1 MLAPSTAVTGPQNFQ
16 SIVKPL
22 AVRPKLVFCLI
33 SRGVLV
39 FSLIVFQVLH
49 QHGQLRTETW
59 EMEAEVAAG
68 AEALAWRAQAEH
80 PSLTVGELRNKR
92 AAVKN
97 SMRIWERSFERM
109 HGWRPGPADKREDPD
124 YTRLKRALRRVE
136 AALRLVRGVHDDGAG
151 RQAALRDFALQS
163 QRTASSAR
171 GKRWHGGHADAYRAH
186 HASRYR
192 RSDFEEPTPRRH
204 SSQHRNPAEEHNEAE
219 ADVGVG
225 GDVEAADSA
234 VEERTEATEE
244 ETEATGAKEA
254 VGAVEDAVEEAQDA
268 RDQLVMIAG
277 VQVPAARQADAAEAA
292 GGSKAEDGCEPRDA
306 ETAEDSEMGEL
317 ARWARSEEAKE
328 EEEWRGQ
335 RQQHRIEEDMQAA
348 RPRLQQRS
356 HAHRHGGEQCEDDDD
371 EDSLVGEVVLQ
382 VEAGDM
388 DIRSVTECTQGPQ
401 SPIGMRGDAIAVQ
414 DNKLGTSF
422 SDLAGSSSSPPP
434 RVGSAGTEGLG
445 SKQGEAVVALP
456 TAAAASSGAAGS
468 DPSDQQ
474 QQQQQRPHDRPTA
487 QPRQRIMRRERS
499 VVRRLFLSPIAALFR
514 PVAETMRTAKPSRTT
529 RHDSRVAR
537 RIGFRV

>member
-39 FSLIVFQVLH
+39 FPHRVPGVASARTAQDGNVGNGGRGCRRGRGPRMARPSRAPLAH
-49 QHGQLRTETW
+49 RGRTEKQ
-59 EMEAEVAAG
+59 AG
-68 AEALAWRAQAEH
+68 CCQELNANLGAL
-80 PSLTVGELRNKR
+80 L
-92 AAVKN
+92 
-97 SMRIWERSFERM
+97 RM

-171 GKRWHGGHADAYRAH
+171 VGRGGTGARRRVQG
-186 HASRYR
+186 ASRVPLSPLRLRGTHPAPPQQPAPQSCGGAQRGRSRCRSR
-192 RSDFEEPTPRRH
+192 RRR
-204 SSQHRNPAEEHNEAE
+204 
-219 ADVGVG
+219 G
-225 GDVEAADSA
+225 GCRQRSR
-234 VEERTEATEE
+234 ERTEATEE

-356 HAHRHGGEQCEDDDD
+356 HAHRHGG
-371 EDSLVGEVVLQ
+371 
-382 VEAGDM
+382 A
-388 DIRSVTECTQGPQ
+388 
-401 SPIGMRGDAIAVQ
+401 MRG
-414 DNKLGTSF
+414 
-422 SDLAGSSSSPPP
+422 
-434 RVGSAGTEGLG
+434 
-445 SKQGEAVVALP
+445 
-456 TAAAASSGAAGS
+456 
-468 DPSDQQ
+468 
-474 QQQQQRPHDRPTA
+474 
-487 QPRQRIMRRERS
+487 
-499 VVRRLFLSPIAALFR
+499 
-514 PVAETMRTAKPSRTT
+514 
-529 RHDSRVAR
+529 
-537 RIGFRV
+537 